1 VAPAFKQ
8 FFAATTALKYLNMS
22 HGKLP
27 VEALK
32 ALLLGLACNE
42 ATADVELN
50 ISSNNLGAGGATV
63 MENALPGVK
72 CVSRLDVSGRND
84 NPGENF
90 TLPNSAY
97 TLGPCAEP

>member
-1 VAPAFKQ
+1 MGGVVPAFKQ
-8 FFAATTALKYLNMS
+8 FFATTQVLKYLNMS

-42 ATADVELN
+42 HTADVELN
-50 ISSNNLGAGGATV
+50 IGSHGLGAGGATV

-72 CVSRLDVSGRND
+72 CVSRLDVSG
-84 NPGENF
+84 F
-90 TLPNSAY
+90 
-97 TLGPCAEP
+97 